1 MIGEQSS
8 CLQSSNSPAMNVE
21 ILISRNIQ
29 TWRDFIIEK
38 PLNVGLAKTQRKCS
52 RKEPHF
58 YYKYFSLF
66 LTFIYTIFHIFFS
79 TQFSNN
85 FFLLALLLQFLF
97 SFFSRCRLPHRHC
110 VCHEIWHVSHGASA
124 CLFTNWK
131 KNSLFFPCCFTKS
144 PSPNASEA
152 LILNLIKRLWEI
164 KTFLMLS
171 VNQIIIVCCYVLGG
185 LDAWKVFTIKHVDG
199 FDKTVTK
206 LTFND
211 VQMAMAVE
219 QRPH

>member
-1 MIGEQSS
+1 
-8 CLQSSNSPAMNVE
+8 MNVE

-85 FFLLALLLQFLF
+85 FFPRFAAPISLL
-97 SFFSRCRLPHRHC
+97 FFFHVVGSHTVIVCVMKSDTFRTGPVLVCSRI
-110 VCHEIWHVSHGASA
+110 E
-124 CLFTNWK
+124 K
-131 KNSLFFPCCFTKS
+131 YSLFFPCCFTKS
-144 PSPNASEA
+144 PSPNAFEA
-152 LILNLIKRLWEI
+152 LILNLIKRL
-164 KTFLMLS
+164 
-171 VNQIIIVCCYVLGG
+171 
-185 LDAWKVFTIKHVDG
+185 
-199 FDKTVTK
+199 
-206 LTFND
+206 
-211 VQMAMAVE
+211 
-219 QRPH
+219 

>member
-1 MIGEQSS
+1 
-8 CLQSSNSPAMNVE
+8 MNVE

-97 SFFSRCRLPHRHC
+97 SFFHVVGSHTVIVCVMKSDTFRTGPVLVCSRI
-110 VCHEIWHVSHGASA
+110 E
-124 CLFTNWK
+124 K